1 MTAVSFTIT
10 DESGRIDKVVS
21 AHYADFTRSQVQ
33 NWLEA
38 GHVTVNGKSVR
49 PSYKV
54 MLGDAIMVTPPEP
67 EPLNAVPEDI
77 PIDIVYEDDDVI
89 VVNKPQGMVVH
100 PAPGHPHGTLVNA
113 ILYYCDLHAIND
125 VIRPGIVHRIDKD
138 TSGLL
143 MVAKSK
149 LALDSLSAQLKE
161 KSNVREY
168 LAIAHGNFT
177 EDNGTVDAP
186 LARSPRDRKKIAVV
200 EGGRHAVTHFTV
212 LEQFAHYS
220 LIRCKLETGRT
231 HQIRVH
237 MASINHPL
245 AGDPL
250 YGPSRTLPGNGQFLH
265 AATLGF
271 KHPRTGE
278 DMLFEAPVPAIFQER
293 LNELR
298 RGIDKTRKLK

>member
-113 ILYYCDLHAIND
+113 ILYHCDLHAIND